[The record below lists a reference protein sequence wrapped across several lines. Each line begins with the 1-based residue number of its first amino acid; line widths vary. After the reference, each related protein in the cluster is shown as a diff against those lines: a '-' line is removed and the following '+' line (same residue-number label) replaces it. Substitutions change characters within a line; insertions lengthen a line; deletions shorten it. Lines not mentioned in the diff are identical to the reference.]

1 MRQHIPVL
9 LRETIEALA
18 VKPGGMYVDG
28 TLGRAG
34 HTAEILKRGG
44 RVLGI
49 DRDAQALADVAE
61 AVATGANDVP
71 WAALTVRA
79 GRHGALAAI
88 AAAAG
93 VAAADGVLLD
103 LGVSSPQLDDA
114 ARGFS
119 FRQDGPLDMRMD
131 RTQALTAAEVVNTYD
146 AAALAE
152 IFRTLGEEP
161 QARRLAQEIVRARAS
176 APFETTGQLAEFM
189 ACTLGRH
196 GAHHPATRAFQAL
209 RMHVNDEIGELM
221 RALEGALGLL
231 KVGGRLAVITFE
243 SLTDRRVKH
252 FFAAHAGR
260 DVSLQAGGVRWEGA
274 LPRVKLVTRRAV
286 TAAPDEVDLNARS
299 RSAKLRVAERVGT

>member
-61 AVATGANDVP
+61 AVAAGANDVP

-161 QARRLAQEIVRARAS
+161 QARRLAQAIVRAI
-176 APFETTGQLAEFM
+176 E
-189 ACTLGRH
+189 
-196 GAHHPATRAFQAL
+196 
-209 RMHVNDEIGELM
+209 
-221 RALEGALGLL
+221 
-231 KVGGRLAVITFE
+231 
-243 SLTDRRVKH
+243 
-252 FFAAHAGR
+252 
-260 DVSLQAGGVRWEGA
+260 VR
-274 LPRVKLVTRRAV
+274 
-286 TAAPDEVDLNARS
+286 
-299 RSAKLRVAERVGT
+299 